1 MTPEPITDTQRID
14 FLDSLVGRHEMTPCW
29 KGKDNPEGLRRDR
42 AGTDA
47 HVNDEVDIY
56 IRDIMGYAVVSARGA
71 TWREAI
77 DAVMAK
83 MKDKE

>member
-1 MTPEPITDTQRID
+1 MD
-14 FLDSLVGRHEMTPCW
+14 FLESLVGRHVMTPCW

-47 HVNDEVDIY
+47 HVNDEVY
-56 IRDIMGYAVVSARGA
+56 IFIRNAKGDSIVSARGA
-71 TWREAI
+71 TWRGAV